1 MFRIDLP
8 IYRGP
13 IDLLLYL
20 IRRHELD
27 ASEVSLTA
35 VVDQYLQFLETL
47 AELDL
52 GEAADFLDMAATL
65 VELKSHAVL
74 PRDEEEAAEKPIV
87 DPIGEDL
94 VARLLEYKQIR
105 DAAAVLDEMGE
116 RWQTRYERLSDDLP
130 PRKADPADQP
140 VVGLEVWDLVSAFG
154 RIIRESAGPPPTQI
168 IDDDTPIHVY
178 MQKIHARLADQ
189 SRVALTDLVTVG
201 LHKSAY
207 IGWFLATL
215 ELTRHH
221 GAEVRQDEHG
231 EIHVA
236 RTEAYRE
243 ELKVA
248 EVDNA
253 ASDALADS
261 ALPIRMR

>member
-20 IRRHELD
+20 VRRHELD
-27 ASEVSLTA
+27 ASEVSLA
-35 VVDQYLQFLETL
+35 SVVDQYLEFIETL

-52 GEAADFLDMAATL
+52 SDAADFLEMAATL

-74 PRDEEEAAEKPIV
+74 PNDEEEVEEKPVV
-87 DPIGEDL
+87 DPIGKDL
-94 VARLLEYKQIR
+94 VTRLLEYKRIR
-105 DAAAVLDEMGE
+105 DAAAVLEEMGD
-116 RWQTRYERLSDDLP
+116 RWQTRYERMADDLP
-130 PRKADPADQP
+130 TRRSDPADQP

-168 IDDDTPIHVY
+168 IDDDTPIHIY
-178 MQKIHARLADQ
+178 MKRIHARL
-189 SRVALTDLVTVG
+189 SETPRVALTDLVTPG

-221 GAEVRQDEHG
+221 GAEVRQDRWG

-236 RTEAYRE
+236 RTDAYRE
-243 ELKVA
+243 TLEVA
-248 EVDNA
+248 EIENA